1 MSMNKILAV
10 KLADLGDSLLT
21 VPALRALK
29 TAYPSARLDVLTTAT
44 GRPILEGL
52 PFVDNLLTFDKYQ
65 YDQPGAA
72 FSPQKL
78 QTARRFL
85 LDLRREKY
93 DTVIFFHHFST
104 RWGAL
109 KFRGLAQAVG
119 AKYRVGL
126 DNGTPEARFL
136 NVRVPDGGF
145 GAEGLSERAYWRK
158 LVEALT
164 ARVPSAPLDYD
175 ERPDI
180 FIPPESRES
189 AAKLFAEIRNLN
201 PAQPVIAI
209 SPGSG
214 GYALSRRWLPR
225 GFAQV
230 GDVLHERYGA
240 KIALVG
246 GRDESDLADEIIAL
260 AGLPDA
266 YVNLCG
272 KTGLKEVAAFLQNC
286 ALFVGNDGGLAQVA
300 GAVGTPGV
308 VIFGPTNA
316 VAWSPFGTESGTTR
330 IVQSR
335 AELPCRPCL
344 YRGKT
349 LGSRLGCA
357 ARPCLTTITP
367 ENVLE
372 TIGTLKVSE
381 ISGARAVSQIRKR

>member
-1 MSMNKILAV
+1 MNKILAV
-10 KLADLGDSLLT
+10 KLADLGDALLT

-52 PFVDNLLTFDKYQ
+52 PFVDNLLSFDKYQ

-72 FSPQKL
+72 LSPQKL
-78 QTARRFL
+78 QVARRFL
-85 LDLRREKY
+85 LELRREKY
-93 DTVIFFHHFST
+93 EAVIFFHHFST

-109 KFRGLAQAVG
+109 KFRGLAQALG

-126 DNGTPEARFL
+126 DNGTPEAGFL
-136 NVRVPDGGF
+136 NVRVADGGF
-145 GAEGLSERAYWRK
+145 GANGLSERAYWRK
-158 LVEALT
+158 LVEALV
-164 ARVPSAPLDYD
+164 ARLPAALLVYD
-175 ERPDI
+175 ERPEI
-180 FIPPESRES
+180 FIPPESREN
-189 AAKLFAEIRNLN
+189 ATKLLAQIRNFK

-214 GYALSRRWLPR
+214 GYALSRRWRPL

-230 GDVLHERYGA
+230 GDVLHERYGV
-240 KIALVG
+240 KIALIG
-246 GRDESDLADEIIAL
+246 GKDESDLANEIMSLSGQPA
-260 AGLPDA
+260 A
-266 YVNLCG
+266 YTNLCG
-272 KTGLKEVAAFLQNC
+272 KTGLKEVAAFLQSC
-286 ALFVGNDGGLAQVA
+286 ALFIGNDGGLAQIA

-316 VAWSPFGTESGTTR
+316 VAWSPFGTESERTK
-330 IVQSR
+330 IVQS
-335 AELPCRPCL
+335 AADLACRPCL

-367 ENVLE
+367 ESVLE
-372 TIGTLKVSE
+372 TIGTLEVSE
-381 ISGARAVSQIRKR
+381 ILGKGHIYR